1 MSSKPLSS
9 QAQSSPSPSS
19 QSPSGRP
26 AAAAAPIGTA
36 HATLRYTSMRA
47 SIFLGCLLVTL
58 LLGHFGIIP
67 VVGATG
73 FVFLVLIAALVSAPL
88 SYVLLSRQR
97 DAMSAQ
103 IADRVGA
110 KLRTRTGDRIAA
122 QNAEE
127 DAADDAARAASAQ
140 QN

>member
-1 MSSKPLSS
+1 MSSNGPQKS
-9 QAQSSPSPSS
+9 
-19 QSPSGRP
+19 
-26 AAAAAPIGTA
+26 

-47 SIFLGCLLVTL
+47 SIFLGCLLVAL

-67 VVGATG
+67 VSGEAGVI
-73 FVFLVLIAALVSAPL
+73 FLVLLAAIASAPL

-97 DAMSAQ
+97 DEMSSQ
-103 IADRVGA
+103 INSKVAGMRN
-110 KLRTRTGDRIAA
+110 RTAERIAV

-127 DAADDAARAASAQ
+127 DAVDDAARAAASR